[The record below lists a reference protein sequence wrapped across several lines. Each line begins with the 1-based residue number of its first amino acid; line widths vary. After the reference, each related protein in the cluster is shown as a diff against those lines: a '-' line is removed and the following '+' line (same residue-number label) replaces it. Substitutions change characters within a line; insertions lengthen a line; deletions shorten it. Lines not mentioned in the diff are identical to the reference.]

1 MKFNSKE
8 EQILF
13 MVAAILGL
21 HDFFTLPFNS
31 FVITLIFAVVL
42 FYISE
47 SLFMLT
53 LVLLVPQVIHTFN
66 KMMGIKE
73 KFTNTNEISER
84 IINMKKVSPESF
96 TDLNEISQRV
106 ETMKKVDQ
114 PKVEVSGVVD
124 ESLPSGTYPMEGT
137 LSYPKFNEETMGT
150 SVDMNTNIHTIAE
163 ASLPAVGTIDSLPK
177 QNPYVPKFDEIGLST
192 ALSQSSGNS
201 TMNASN
207 IKAL

>member
-47 SLFMLT
+47 SLFMLA

-66 KMMGIKE
+66 KIMGIEE
-73 KFTNTNEISER
+73 KMTNPNEISQR
-84 IINMKKVSPESF
+84 IETMKKASPESF

-106 ETMKKVDQ
+106 ESMKKVDQ
-114 PKVEVSGVVD
+114 PKAEVSGVVD
-124 ESLPSGTYPMEGT
+124 ESLPSGAYPLEVT
-137 LSYPKFNEETMGT
+137 LSYPKINEETIGT
-150 SVDMNTNIHTIAE
+150 SVDTHTNTDTVPE
-163 ASLPAVGTIDSLPK
+163 YSVPVVGTINSLPK

-192 ALSQSSGNS
+192 ALAQSSGN
-201 TMNASN
+201 TTLNASN
-207 IKAL
+207 IKAV

>member
-47 SLFMLT
+47 SLFMLA

-66 KMMGIKE
+66 KIMGIE
-73 KFTNTNEISER
+73 ERMTNPNEISER
-84 IINMKKVSPESF
+84 IVNMKKALPESF

-106 ETMKKVDQ
+106 ESMKKVDQ
-114 PKVEVSGVVD
+114 PKAEVSGVVD
-124 ESLPSGTYPMEGT
+124 ESLPSGTYPLEGT
-137 LSYPKFNEETMGT
+137 LSYPKFNEETIGT
-150 SVDMNTNIHTIAE
+150 SVDTHTGIHTVSE
-163 ASLPAVGTIDSLPK
+163 ASVPVVGTLNSLPK

-192 ALSQSSGNS
+192 ALAQSSGN
-201 TMNASN
+201 THLNASN
-207 IKAL
+207 IKAV